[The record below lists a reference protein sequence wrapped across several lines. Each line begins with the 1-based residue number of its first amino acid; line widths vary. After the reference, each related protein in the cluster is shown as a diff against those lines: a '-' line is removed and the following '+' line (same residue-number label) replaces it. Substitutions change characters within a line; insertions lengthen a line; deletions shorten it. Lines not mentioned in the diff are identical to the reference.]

1 MSETL
6 VIGLTGG
13 IGAGKSL
20 VAKIFESLGV
30 PVFNADLEAREILN
44 SSAEVRKQITDLFG
58 SDAYTG
64 SEANRPF
71 LAARIFKDESL
82 RQKLNAIVHPAVAD
96 AFEVWVGTH
105 ASEPYVLKEA
115 AITFE
120 TGLYKSLDGVI
131 LVTAPK
137 EIRID
142 RVMKRDG
149 VTENQVLDRMDAQ
162 WSDEEKLKLSD
173 YQINNDGKTMV
184 ISQVLHI
191 HDAIKHRLK

>member
-1 MSETL
+1 MIKPL

-20 VAKIFESLGV
+20 VAVIFNSLGV

-44 SSAEVRKQITDLFG
+44 SSSEVRKQIIGAFG
-58 SDAYTG
+58 ESAYVG
-64 SEANRPF
+64 LEANRPF
-71 LAARIFKDESL
+71 LAGMIFKDEAL
-82 RQKLNAIVHPAVAD
+82 REKLNAIVHPAVAD
-96 AFEVWVGTH
+96 AFDLWV
-105 ASEPYVLKEA
+105 SKNSSNPYVLKEA

-137 EIRID
+137 EVRIG

-149 VTENQVLDRMDAQ
+149 VTENQVLDRMAAQ
-162 WSDEEKLKLSD
+162 WSDEEKLKLAD
-173 YQINNDGKTMV
+173 YRIDNDEKTL
-184 ISQVLHI
+184 IIPQVLRI
-191 HDAIKHRLK
+191 HDTIRNQSK

>member
-1 MSETL
+1 MSKPL

-30 PVFNADLEAREILN
+30 PVFNADLEGREILN
-44 SSAEVRKQITDLFG
+44 SSAEVRKQIIDAFG
-58 SDAYTG
+58 ESAYSG
-64 SEANRPF
+64 SQANRPF
-71 LAARIFKDESL
+71 LAVRVFKDEAL
-82 RQKLNAIVHPAVAD
+82 REKLNAIVHPAVAD
-96 AFEVWVGTH
+96 AFDLWISK
-105 ASEPYVLKEA
+105 SESMPYVLKEA

-137 EIRID
+137 DVRIS

-149 VTENQVLDRMDAQ
+149 VTENQVLDRMAAQ
-162 WSDEEKLKLSD
+162 WSDGDKLKLSD
-173 YQINNDGKTMV
+173 YQIDNDGKTL
-184 ISQVLHI
+184 IIPQVLRI
-191 HDAIKHRLK
+191 HDAISQRA

>member
-1 MSETL
+1 MSKPL

-20 VAKIFESLGV
+20 VANVFNSLGV

-44 SSAEVRKQITDLFG
+44 SSSDVRKQIISAFG
-58 SDAYTG
+58 ESAYSG

-71 LAARIFKDESL
+71 LAGRIFKEEAL
-82 RQKLNAIVHPAVAD
+82 REKLNAIVHPAVAD
-96 AFEVWVGTH
+96 AFDLWV
-105 ASEPYVLKEA
+105 SKNSSKPYVLKEA

-137 EIRID
+137 EVRIE
-142 RVMKRDG
+142 RVIKRDG
-149 VTENQVLDRMDAQ
+149 VTENQVLDRMAAQ

-173 YQINNDGKTMV
+173 YRIENDGETL
-184 ISQVLHI
+184 IIPQVLRI
-191 HDAIKHRLK
+191 HDAISDRSK